1 MAADGDYDRYRAY
14 WDAIRARVCSV
25 CLDAADDG
33 SCRLARGHACAIVE
47 ELPRLI
53 EILRKVRSERM
64 DEYVDSVEAMICPH
78 CENRDHDGN
87 CKLRHSG
94 NCALYTYLP
103 LILDAIDEV
112 DRKGAA

>member
-1 MAADGDYDRYRAY
+1 MPAEGDYDRYRAY
-14 WDAIRARVCSV
+14 WDAIRARVCAV

-33 SCRLARGHACAIVE
+33 SCRLVRGHACAIVE
-47 ELPRLI
+47 QLPRLI
-53 EILRKVRSERM
+53 EVLRGVRSQRM
-64 DEYVDSVEAMICPH
+64 DEYVNAVETQICSH
-78 CENRDHDGN
+78 CASRAQDGD